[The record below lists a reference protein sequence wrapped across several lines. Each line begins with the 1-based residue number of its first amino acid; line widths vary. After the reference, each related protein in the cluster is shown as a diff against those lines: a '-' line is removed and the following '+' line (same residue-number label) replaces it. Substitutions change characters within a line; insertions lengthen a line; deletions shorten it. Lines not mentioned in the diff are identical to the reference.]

1 AARPRRRGR
10 VAHARIGQRWGDR
23 VLTPASAVVLA
34 AGEVVGDLLAVVVRD
49 APHLPPHELVAFA
62 EELLDAARAAVA
74 HLREHLAELAL
85 DREAAFGTRDRR
97 QRIGQVTGIGAR
109 MQAPDEGRAT
119 RPDPPTDGR
128 VGGAVVVDVL
138 AVV

>member
-1 AARPRRRGR
+1 MSSLL
-10 VAHARIGQRWGDR
+10 RIGITGPGRLGDSCVASKVSQRWSSERMMRRFGLLPLTR
-23 VLTPASAVVLA
+23 GLTPATGAGGA
-34 AGEVVGDLLAVVVRD
+34 A
-49 APHLPPHELVAFA
+49 AFA

-138 AVV
+138 AVVE